1 GMESIKIWS
10 DNPDQKQ
17 LAAIASVIERGEPVI
32 IPTDSVYA
40 IVCDALNAKAIEKL
54 CALKGIDP
62 DHNTLSMICSGI
74 GMASE
79 YTSIS
84 DESFRL
90 IKANSPAPV
99 TYILKTSRNLP
110 KVLKSRKEIGI
121 RIPALNT
128 PRAIVDYIGHP
139 VLSTTIELD
148 DPDYLRDPELI
159 GERYEG
165 RVGMIVDGGEGE
177 SELSTVV
184 DVRDGFEIVRQ
195 GKYQF

>member
-1 GMESIKIWS
+1 METVKIWS
-10 DNPDQKQ
+10 DNPDRKQ
-17 LAAIASVIERGEPVI
+17 LAAIASVLERGEPVI

-40 IVCDALNAKAIEKL
+40 IICDALNAKAIEKL
-54 CALKGIDP
+54 CSVKGIDP
-62 DHNTLSMICSGI
+62 EHNTLSMLCSGI
-74 GMASE
+74 GMAAE
-79 YTSIS
+79 YTTIG

-90 IKANSPAPV
+90 MKANTPAPV
-99 TYILKTSRNLP
+99 TYILKTARSLP

-128 PRAIVDYIGHP
+128 PRAIVDYLGHP
-139 VLSTTIELD
+139 VLSMTIELD
-148 DPDYLRDPELI
+148 DEDYLRDPELI

-165 RVGMIVDGGEGE
+165 RVGMLVDGGEGM
-177 SELSTVV
+177 SELTTVV